1 MMMKTSLRSAPRT
14 IFKVAS
20 AAALAWFAFAAPAS
34 AQPAMAPP
42 GGACPPTFATD
53 VASVSVPASR
63 VRLGQIFAL
72 SLGLTPGTGYHWTD
86 TDPSA
91 QRPFTVVGQTYR
103 PNNPQPPGQPPL
115 VGGSGEQLW
124 LFRATAVGTGTI
136 SLKYVPPGGKPAA
149 GRVDGNGIVDFGLA
163 GC

>member
-14 IFKVAS
+14 ISKVAS

-34 AQPAMAPP
+34 AQPAMAP

-72 SLGLTPGTGYHWTD
+72 SLGLTPTTGYHWTD

-149 GRVDGNGIVDFGLA
+149 GQTEVDYTVTVDPA